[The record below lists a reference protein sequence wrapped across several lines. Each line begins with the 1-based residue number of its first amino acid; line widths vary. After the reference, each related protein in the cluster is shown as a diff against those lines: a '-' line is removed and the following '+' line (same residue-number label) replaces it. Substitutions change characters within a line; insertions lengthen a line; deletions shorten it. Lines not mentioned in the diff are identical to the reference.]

1 MSPWVALHPRA
12 AAAGKASALLSPVLP
27 AERQEVHV
35 VRKKQAVKRTFEVNF
50 LAYWIPLPFNMKL
63 NVFF

>member
-1 MSPWVALHPRA
+1 MSLWVALHPRA

-27 AERQEVHV
+27 AERQEVHAV
-35 VRKKQAVKRTFEVNF
+35 CKKQAVKRTFEVNF
-50 LAYWIPLPFNMKL
+50 LAYWIPPPFNMKL